1 VAHYALGQ
9 VDWLLLLRDGR
20 FDASPSGFAF
30 ISFTE
35 GLVNY
40 PAEAVK
46 DLFFDPEAVRK
57 TLATIVG

>member
-1 VAHYALGQ
+1 VLP
-9 VDWLLLLRDGR
+9 DGR
-20 FDASPSGFAF
+20 FDASPGGFAF

-46 DLFFDPEAVRK
+46 DLFFDPQAVRE
-57 TLATIVG
+57 TLAAITG